1 MMLAISIGK
10 FLLVNCASYIATPVE
25 CFSQLLQ
32 VLVLEMPI
40 FLYLLIISFGF
51 FMQFALNNLQQ
62 VFKNDIFKLKS
73 RMDECVQVNYFT
85 NVHG

>member
-1 MMLAISIGK
+1 MLA
-10 FLLVNCASYIATPVE
+10 IATPVE

-51 FMQFALNNLQQ
+51 VMQFALNNLQQ
-62 VFKNDIFKLKS
+62 VFKMISLN
-73 RMDECVQVNYFT
+73 
-85 NVHG
+85 

>member
-10 FLLVNCASYIATPVE
+10 FLLVNCASYIE

-62 VFKNDIFKLKS
+62 VFKMISLN
-73 RMDECVQVNYFT
+73 
-85 NVHG
+85 